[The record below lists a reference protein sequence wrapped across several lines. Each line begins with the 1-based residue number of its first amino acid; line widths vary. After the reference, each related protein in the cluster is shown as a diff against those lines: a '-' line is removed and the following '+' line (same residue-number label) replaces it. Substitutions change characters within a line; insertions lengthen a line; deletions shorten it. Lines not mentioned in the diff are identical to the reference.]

1 MKVSTKVTIVLV
13 VVLFTAAFAT
23 YAAIPQATPETN
35 PEPEIETWYNGQIFI
50 KEGPAK
56 NGFRTY
62 FQYIINPKPYP
73 SSALDLYVSSESEEN
88 WVLISVERGSL
99 FKMGEET
106 YKLHAVTHDY
116 VQVSRVLE
124 ES

>member
-1 MKVSTKVTIVLV
+1 VKDSKKVIIVLV
-13 VVLFTAAFAT
+13 ALFSIAV
-23 YAAIPQATPETN
+23 AIYTFPRASPETN

-50 KEGPAK
+50 KEGPTK

-73 SSALDLYVSSESEEN
+73 SAALDLYVSSESEEN
-88 WVLISVERGSL
+88 WVLISVERGSI

-106 YKLHAVTHDY
+106 YKLRAVTHDY

-124 ES
+124 DV

>member
-1 MKVSTKVTIVLV
+1 MKDQKKAIIIVIALFVVAVAIYAFPKASPKTDSTD
-13 VVLFTAAFAT
+13 
-23 YAAIPQATPETN
+23 
-35 PEPEIETWYNGQIFI
+35 PEIETWYNGQIFI
-50 KEGPAK
+50 KEGPTK
-56 NGFRTY
+56 NGLRTY

-73 SSALDLYVSSESEEN
+73 SAALDLYVSSESEEN
-88 WVLISVERGSL
+88 WVLISVERGSI

-106 YKLHAVTHDY
+106 YKLRAVTHDY

>member
-1 MKVSTKVTIVLV
+1 MKDSKKAIIALV
-13 VVLFTAAFAT
+13 ALFSIAVAIYAFPRAS
-23 YAAIPQATPETN
+23 PETN

-50 KEGPAK
+50 KEGPTK
-56 NGFRTY
+56 NGLRTY

-73 SSALDLYVSSESEEN
+73 SAALDLYVSSESEEN
-88 WVLISVERGSL
+88 WVLISVERGSI

-106 YKLHAVTHDY
+106 YKLRAVTHDY